1 MVATKNATGA
11 LSQSPGL
18 KEKVVNM
25 SDRINWPQRGDRSL
39 ASIALLATLVAAV
52 IVIILWT
59 SAKDYVPLYGNQ
71 EHYDK
76 ANILDVLDKEE
87 IPFRIDNDSGNIMV
101 PQDKLADARITLAAR
116 GVKAALPDG
125 LNTVG
130 EKIPVGSSQFME
142 TKQYQHALEGEL
154 ARTVMKMEGIQNAR
168 VHLALPKRSLFIGRK
183 EERASASVMVELTSG
198 YELKQQQVESIVSLV
213 SGSIPGLDPRAVSVV
228 DQRGRLATAELFD
241 DSPVGKDSSKKL
253 QFISSL
259 EQKIEQRAAI
269 MLVPIV
275 GNDNY
280 RIQVSTDV
288 DFSVMEETKETL
300 DPNTIIVSES
310 TKSGST
316 SDQLAIGIPGSLANQ
331 PPEVTNNEPNANEA
345 NTGNTNQN
353 DKNRTNERNES
364 LRKFE
369 AGRSVTHT
377 QHEVG
382 RIKSM
387 SVSVLLNN
395 KAATDGVWT
404 EERLSEIGDM
414 VRTATGFNMARGDKF
429 SITSFN
435 FVDNTI
441 VAEIEA
447 LPWWQQSMVLD
458 HVRYAVGAL
467 IALLLIL
474 FGVRPL
480 VNHLIHG
487 KRHEPQKPD
496 MANRADEGDEL
507 NVIDSVHV
515 TNHSASAQAATT
527 TSQEADNS
535 QKRAT
540 HHLDDEDNM
549 IHMAL
554 PKAGA
559 VFEEQLTHMQ
569 FLANKESERVT
580 AVIKSWVERGIDLEF
595 RKP

>member
-1 MVATKNATGA
+1 MTGVVATKNATNTIT
-11 LSQSPGL
+11 QSPSI

-25 SDRINWPQRGDRSL
+25 SDRFSWPQRGDRSL

-76 ANILDVLDKEE
+76 ANILDILEKQE
-87 IPFRIDNDSGNIMV
+87 IPFRLDTDTGNILV

-154 ARTVMKMEGIQNAR
+154 ARTIMKMEGIQNAR

-183 EERASASVMVELTSG
+183 EETPSASVMVELLQG
-198 YELKQQQVESIVSLV
+198 YELKQPQVESIVSLV
-213 SGSIPGLDPRAVSVV
+213 AGSIPGMEQRAVSVV

-259 EQKIEQRAAI
+259 EQTIEQRAAI

-280 RIQVSTDV
+280 RIQVSADV
-288 DFSVMEETKETL
+288 DFSVMEETTEVL

-310 TKSGST
+310 TKTGST
-316 SDQLAIGIPGSLANQ
+316 SDQLAMGIPGSLANQ
-331 PPEVTNNEPNANEA
+331 PPEAMADGQNAEA
-345 NTGNTNQN
+345 EGNKDKKRTNQ
-353 DKNRTNERNES
+353 REES

-369 AGRSVTHT
+369 SGRSVTHT
-377 QHEVG
+377 KHEVG
-382 RIKSM
+382 RIKSL
-387 SVSVLLNN
+387 SVSVLVND
-395 KAATDGVWT
+395 KAGKDGAWT
-404 EERLSEIGDM
+404 PEKLKELGDM
-414 VRTATGFNMARGDKF
+414 VQTATGYNADRGDKF

-447 LPWWQQSMVLD
+447 LPWWQQPMAFEYT
-458 HVRYAVGAL
+458 RYVVGML

-480 VNHLIHG
+480 VSHLIQG
-487 KRHEPQKPD
+487 KRQDNLKQLGEHSDEDSELTVINKEHV
-496 MANRADEGDEL
+496 ADTTLD
-507 NVIDSVHV
+507 
-515 TNHSASAQAATT
+515 AQAKLN
-527 TSQEADNS
+527 ADSDNPAE
-535 QKRAT
+535 QALADKAA
-540 HHLDDEDNM
+540 HINMDDDDGM

-559 VFEEQLTHMQ
+559 MFEEQLTHMQ
-569 FLANKESERVT
+569 FLASKESERVT
-580 AVIKSWVERGIDLEF
+580 AVIKSWVERGIDS
-595 RKP
+595 